1 MGGGRGGGGGG
12 GGDNGAFAPP
22 SSSAAARGRVVS
34 LAELK
39 SHSAPGNCWLAIEG
53 KVYDVSQW
61 ADHPG
66 GRVLYSAA
74 GADAT
79 DTFRAFHN
87 VVGAQAQRRLELSLQ
102 RFEIGTLAAEAAAKV
117 APSAFEEDY
126 RKLYEVVRN
135 SPEYAKAK

>member
-1 MGGGRGGGGGG
+1 MGRGGE
-12 GGDNGAFAPP
+12 
-22 SSSAAARGRVVS
+22 SSRSRVVS
-34 LAELK
+34 LAELR
-39 SHSAPGNCWLAIEG
+39 SHNEPGNCWFAIEG

-74 GADAT
+74 GSDAT

-87 VVGAQAQRRLELSLQ
+87 VAEPARRRLELSLQ

-117 APSAFEEDY
+117 APTPFEEDY
-126 RKLYEVVRN
+126 RRLYEVVRR
-135 SPEYAKAK
+135 SPEYTKTK